1 MLKKAKTRYSQIKKL
16 TIDDMAG
23 FLSWYVGC
31 DRCPAKKE
39 GCQEDCSFC
48 VDALKEWLQQ
58 EGQL

>member
-1 MLKKAKTRYSQIKKL
+1 MLKKAKTRYEKLKKQSV
-16 TIDDMAG
+16 DDLAAT
-23 FLSWYVGC
+23 LSYYFGC

-48 VDALKEWLQQ
+48 MDALKEWLQQ